1 MIFRK
6 NILLLSFTFF
16 LINYSWAEK
25 SIGTNPSTTKDSL
38 NINFLSPNQI
48 SLSDSVVNYG
58 KLFLNTPYH
67 YGSTGSDSFD
77 CSGFTSYVYNNFGYN
92 LQRNSAEQAQQFD
105 TIDRCQLKTGDLVFF
120 SGRGRSKKVGHVGI
134 VVAAKENG
142 EFDFIH
148 SAVRTGVT
156 ISNSTEPY
164 YTKRFIKANR
174 VIGYNPMLAVNQ
186 PTVNSAETIP
196 ETSTIIPFSGNVQK
210 TEKIIPA
217 EYHRVN
223 KGETL
228 SSIALKYGI
237 SVAELKENNDLKGS
251 KINRNQELLV
261 KNEESVLVV
270 EPAKTIANN
279 SNINVD
285 KAPKSETK
293 IPEQVNTVAVKH
305 IIKKGESLYSIAKL
319 VNVSIEDLKKINNLK
334 SGKVNAG
341 QEIIVSLP
349 TEPTKDA
356 KNQTAENNFK
366 SITHKVEK
374 GESLMTISKKF
385 NISVADLKKLNDFNS
400 SNIQAGQEIKVGEAI
415 DIAEVK
421 VKSSKKEH
429 TKETVHKVIKGE
441 SLYTIAEANN
451 MSIEE
456 LKQINHLKVNQIK
469 YGQTIKITAD
479 DERFDSN
486 VSLDKKD
493 EDAGV
498 AHNGEMKDIAKASV
512 KSLKNKQTKETV
524 HKVTKGE
531 SLYTIAEANNM
542 SIEELKQINNLS
554 DNQIKYG
561 QTIKLIA
568 ESEKI
573 ETTATS
579 KAKTEDTGIL
589 HKVVSGESYFS
600 IAKIYSCTIDNLKE
614 WNKKSSNKIK
624 VGDKLII
631 HTDNI

>member
-1 MIFRK
+1 MIFQK
-6 NILLLSFTFF
+6 HILLLSFTFL
-16 LINYSWAEK
+16 LINNSWAEK
-25 SIGTNPSTTKDSL
+25 ATENNSSASKDSL
-38 NINFLSPNQI
+38 NLNFLSPTQI

-67 YGSTGSDSFD
+67 YGSSGSNSFD

-148 SAVRTGVT
+148 SAVHKGVT

-164 YTKRFIKANR
+164 YTKHFIKANR
-174 VIGYNPMLAVNQ
+174 VIGYNPLLAVIQ
-186 PTVNSAETIP
+186 PVAKSAETMA
-196 ETSTIIPFSGNVQK
+196 ETPTLIPFSGNVQK

-217 EYHRVN
+217 EYHRVK

-237 SVAELKENNDLKGS
+237 TVAELKESNDIKGN
-251 KINRNQELLV
+251 KINRNQKLLV
-261 KNEESVLVV
+261 KDEESIMVV
-270 EPAKTIANN
+270 EPTKNIANN
-279 SNINVD
+279 TSV
-285 KAPKSETK
+285 KTEKTPKVEATMPDIVSAL
-293 IPEQVNTVAVKH
+293 PLSH
-305 IIKKGESLYSIAKL
+305 IVKKGESLYSISKL
-319 VNVSIEDLKKINNLK
+319 VNLSIEDLKKINNLK
-334 SGKVNAG
+334 SGNVNAG
-341 QEIIVSLP
+341 QVILVSLP

-366 SITHKVEK
+366 AITHKAEK
-374 GESLMTISKKF
+374 GESLFTISKKF
-385 NISVADLKKLNDFNS
+385 NISVADLKKLNDFND
-400 SNIQAGQEIKVGEAI
+400 NKIQAGQEIKVGETKE
-415 DIAEVK
+415 IAQATVKNSK
-421 VKSSKKEH
+421 VKQ
-429 TKETVHKVIKGE
+429 TIETVHKVIKGE
-441 SLYTIAEANN
+441 SLYSIAEANN

-456 LKQINHLKVNQIK
+456 LKQINHLTANQIK
-469 YGQTIKITAD
+469 YGQTIKLIAD
-479 DERFDSN
+479 VDRIDRN
-486 VSLDKKD
+486 VSLEKKV

-498 AHNGEMKDIAKASV
+498 AHNGEVKDIAKASV
-512 KSLKNKQTKETV
+512 KSSKNKQTKETA
-524 HKVTKGE
+524 HKVIKGE
-531 SLYTIAEANNM
+531 SLYSIAEANNM
-542 SIEELKQINNLS
+542 SIEELKQINHLS
-554 DNQIKYG
+554 ANQIKYG

-568 ESEKI
+568 EDEQVNTNAISQ
-573 ETTATS
+573 T
-579 KAKTEDTGIL
+579 KTEDTGIV

-600 IAKIYSCTIDNLKE
+600 IAKTYSCTIDNLKE

-631 HTDNI
+631 HTNNI